1 VECGDGH
8 DHPRLVRDHPPTR
21 QACGQEVRPRLG
33 RDREGELLDIQLDQ
47 RYAHDPRVR
56 DPDRV
61 ERDVDTACRVDH
73 GLQVLVHSLL
83 VERVDLRRLGGSAGG
98 SDVLGDRFD
107 GGQVAP
113 GEKHLGTLRRKGA
126 CDRTADSASSSVD
139 HGDLVLQHHLCS
151 PFGFSGAH
159 TRPSRR

>member
-1 VECGDGH
+1 MITPD
-8 DHPRLVRDHPPTR
+8 LFADHPPGR

-73 GLQVLVHSLL
+73 GLQMLVHRLL
-83 VERVDLRRLGGSAGG
+83 IERVDLRRLGGSAGG
-98 SDVLGDRFD
+98 SDVLGDHFD

-126 CDRTADSASSSVD
+126 CDRAADPASSSVD
-139 HGDLVLQHHLCS
+139 HRNLVLQHHLW
-151 PFGFSGAH
+151 FSFAFPGAH
-159 TRPSRR
+159 TLQSRR